1 MPVIVTTRLEGMPPQ
16 AYDQTA
22 GHLADALRT
31 AEGFIAHAAATDEEG
46 VTVTELW
53 EDAGHW
59 QRFFDTHVKPN
70 IPSELPAPTV
80 VELRNAITSAERG

>member
-22 GHLADALRT
+22 HHLADALR
-31 AEGFIAHAAATDEEG
+31 AADGFIAHAAAADDDG

-53 EDAGHW
+53 ADAGDW
-59 QRFFDTHVKPN
+59 QQFFDAHVKPN
-70 IPSELPAPTV
+70 VPRDLPPPAV
-80 VELRNAITSAERG
+80 VELRNAIVR